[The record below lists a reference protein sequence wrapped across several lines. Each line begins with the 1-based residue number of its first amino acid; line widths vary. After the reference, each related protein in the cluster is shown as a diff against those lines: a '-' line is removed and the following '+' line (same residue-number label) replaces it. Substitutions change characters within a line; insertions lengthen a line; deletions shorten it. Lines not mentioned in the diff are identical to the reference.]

1 MHPKL
6 IGSDTQSSAV
16 GEACHELVEWLYAS
30 ISAGFRGIKPLLQKA
45 QRFRLLIRE
54 RCLRAHQPTRDGLR
68 EQQDAQRERGYQQ
81 PETGQDDEDAA
92 SMYGQ
97 VLHFEW

>member
-1 MHPKL
+1 MDGAADWTRLPH
-6 IGSDTQSSAV
+6 SMV

-30 ISAGFRGIKPLLQKA
+30 IIAGFRGIKPLLQKA
-45 QRFRLLIRE
+45 QRFDRLGE
-54 RCLRAHQPTRDGLR
+54 DRCLNPHQSTGDGLR